1 MQVTQIEAFKFE
13 GTGVE
18 CVSQVSGLFITFIDL
33 CDAVSE

>member
-13 GTGVE
+13 DVNIE
-18 CVSQVSGLFITFIDL
+18 CMNQISSLFITFINF